1 MTMKKLMGATTIA
14 CALGLSSIGL
24 GAGAANADPV
34 PQDVPGFVEQ
44 AQPVAMHGGE
54 GHGGDRW
61 RGPHWYGPCCA
72 GWAGPPCYTG
82 CP

>member
-1 MTMKKLMGATTIA
+1 MTMNKLMGATTVA
-14 CALGLSSIGL
+14 CVLGLSTFGL
-24 GAGAANADPV
+24 GAGVANANPA
-34 PQDVPGFVEQ
+34 PQDVPGVVEE
-44 AQPVAMHGGE
+44 AQPVAWHGGD